1 MADATASSRLRLT
14 GLGDTQRR
22 VLELLKR
29 RGEQSVGE
37 LAGAL
42 ELAAETVRG
51 HMNALAGRG
60 LAVRSGRRKVG
71 PGRPEVLY
79 RLTPEAEGLFPVEE
93 PGLLRD
99 LTRYLIDGGHEPVL
113 EAFFRDR
120 VATRREAADDRLEGL
135 RGRERLVEVAAI
147 LSEEG
152 FMAEVVEEEGSEPR
166 LRLCHCPLKE
176 MVAVSRLPCMAEEA
190 WIRELLG
197 EELARRSWMP
207 EGDRTCTYEL
217 SPADRSDAP
226 EA

>member
-1 MADATASSRLRLT
+1 MDDASRGHRLGVT

-22 VLELLKR
+22 LLELLKR

-37 LAGAL
+37 LADAL
-42 ELAAETVRG
+42 DLAAETVRG

-60 LAVRSGRRKVG
+60 LVARAGRRKAG
-71 PGRPEVLY
+71 PGRPEILHH
-79 RLTPEAEGLFPVEE
+79 LTDEAQSLFPSEE
-93 PGLLRD
+93 AHLLRD
-99 LTRYLIDGGHEPVL
+99 LTGYLIDGGHEAVL

-120 VATRREAADDRLEGL
+120 VSAQREEARGRVEGL
-135 RGRERLVEVAAI
+135 SGRARLDEVAAI

-152 FMAEVVEEEGSEPR
+152 FMAEVVEGRDGRPPR

-176 MVAVSRLPCMAEEA
+176 MVAVSRLPCHAEEA

-207 EGDRTCTYEL
+207 EGDRTCSY
-217 SPADRSDAP
+217 DVGG
-226 EA
+226 